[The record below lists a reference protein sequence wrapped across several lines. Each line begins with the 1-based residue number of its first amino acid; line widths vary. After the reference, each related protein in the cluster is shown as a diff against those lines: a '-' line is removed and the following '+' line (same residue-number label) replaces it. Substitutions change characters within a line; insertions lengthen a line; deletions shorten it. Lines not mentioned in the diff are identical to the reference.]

1 MFSGGQKQIEMPP
14 AVHSVLKPHE
24 LLQKEDTTAG
34 SADPEVTPRARV
46 HWSVYDCVNLE
57 QPLT

>member
-1 MFSGGQKQIEMPP
+1 MFNGGQKQIEMPP
-14 AVHSVLKPHE
+14 AVHSVLKPHD

-34 SADPEVTPRARV
+34 SADPEVTSRARV
-46 HWSVYDCVNLE
+46 HWSVYDRVNLE

>member
-1 MFSGGQKQIEMPP
+1 MPP